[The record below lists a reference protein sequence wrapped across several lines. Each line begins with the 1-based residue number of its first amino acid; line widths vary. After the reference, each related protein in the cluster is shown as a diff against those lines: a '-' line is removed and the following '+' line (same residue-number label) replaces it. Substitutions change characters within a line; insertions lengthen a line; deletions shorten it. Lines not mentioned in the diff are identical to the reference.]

1 MGLVPL
7 LEKRGPKTYPDA
19 GRLIARPFL
28 PDGPNF
34 GGQRE
39 RLGLIVERVLALSPE
54 SRQRILAERRG
65 AAEGVY
71 HEIETQW
78 RRHFGMAAAQV
89 PALEGVDDDELILLV
104 GAYLTQGF
112 AYEGV
117 ALTNPSIV
125 PFGDATERGQP
136 FVMSARAIGEG
147 HISSI
152 AFLTGVLPSSGS
164 LELGERDPYA
174 INGART
180 HTLYRRQS
188 FSRRLL
194 ELGVD
199 RDVIERTLDRVH
211 ETFSADELDRALGWV
226 AASDLEP
233 SVVSDALTTIHWLAA
248 SNYEISFDA
257 DSPISRRLISPAAPV
272 ESRGMEDARFVR
284 FTHDDGTVVY
294 FATYTAF
301 DGRRVLP
308 QLIRTFD
315 FTSFRIATLSG
326 PMSQK
331 GLALFPRTIQGEFVG
346 LSRHDN
352 ESVFLVRSDD
362 IRHWGTA
369 ELVSPP
375 QFAWETIQIGNC
387 GSPLET
393 DAGWLVITHGVGAMR
408 KYVLG
413 AWLLDL
419 DEPTKV
425 IGRLREPL
433 LEPDPDEM
441 EGLVPN
447 VVYSCGGMIHDDR
460 LILPYGFADHGIA
473 VAYGV
478 VDQILDAM
486 E

>member
-1 MGLVPL
+1 
-7 LEKRGPKTYPDA
+7 
-19 GRLIARPFL
+19 
-28 PDGPNF
+28 
-34 GGQRE
+34 
-39 RLGLIVERVLALSPE
+39 
-54 SRQRILAERRG
+54 
-65 AAEGVY
+65 
-71 HEIETQW
+71 
-78 RRHFGMAAAQV
+78 
-89 PALEGVDDDELILLV
+89 
-104 GAYLTQGF
+104 
-112 AYEGV
+112 
-117 ALTNPSIV
+117 
-125 PFGDATERGQP
+125 
-136 FVMSARAIGEG
+136 
-147 HISSI
+147 
-152 AFLTGVLPSSGS
+152 
-164 LELGERDPYA
+164 
-174 INGART
+174 
-180 HTLYRRQS
+180 
-188 FSRRLL
+188 
-194 ELGVD
+194 
-199 RDVIERTLDRVH
+199 
-211 ETFSADELDRALGWV
+211 
-226 AASDLEP
+226 
-233 SVVSDALTTIHWLAA
+233 
-248 SNYEISFDA
+248 
-257 DSPISRRLISPAAPV
+257 
-272 ESRGMEDARFVR
+272 MEDARVVR